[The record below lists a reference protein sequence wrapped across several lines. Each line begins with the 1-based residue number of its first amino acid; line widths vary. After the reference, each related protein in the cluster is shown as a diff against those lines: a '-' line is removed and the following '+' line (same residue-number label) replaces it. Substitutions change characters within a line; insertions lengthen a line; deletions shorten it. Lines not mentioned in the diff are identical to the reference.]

1 MEAVAASRAP
11 KTRHFARDGF
21 CIIRGAL
28 DAATVGAFIEDAAS
42 RAAAASDST
51 ICEPPASLYHP
62 ARQSTDAYLR
72 LRAQSTNIGSEQ
84 ASRIARAL
92 FSTLPSCAA
101 EASGWS
107 EPNGGGDGD
116 WRLMHEAY
124 IVKPPH
130 GGSHYLWHRDCDRHL
145 WCAEGVDNTAALDQP
160 PGLAHVARDG
170 APPEGESAELYAAEL
185 YARPPLRAAVPYLTV
200 WTALS
205 RTSRQNGTLV
215 LLPAQTASHAA
226 DSGGGAARRRG
237 APGQRGTG
245 CGRWTGRLFTPRRV
259 SQALRRSV

>member
-1 MEAVAASRAP
+1 MCRSRLSVP
-11 KTRHFARDGF
+11 
-21 CIIRGAL
+21 
-28 DAATVGAFIEDAAS
+28 
-42 RAAAASDST
+42 RAAAV
-51 ICEPPASLYHP
+51 C
-62 ARQSTDAYLR
+62 R
-72 LRAQSTNIGSEQ
+72 
-84 ASRIARAL
+84 
-92 FSTLPSCAA
+92 STLPSCAA

-170 APPEGESAELYAAEL
+170 VPPEGESAELYAAEL

-205 RTSRQNGTLV
+205 CTSRQNGTLV

-237 APGQRGTG
+237 AAWDGLREVDGSPLHTSTRTTGHAAQRVRRHTVWRSSCSRATRASSRATSSTPLAQTAPAGQ
-245 CGRWTGRLFTPRRV
+245 GRSTAWRVETTPAIHSTSFAFLFPDGPP
-259 SQALRRSV
+259 L